1 MDSKEILPES
11 FITEISTFCA
21 AKAAQN
27 LELMET
33 QFLILKKISQK
44 IMIDNVL
51 DKTIHNFSEKE
62 IEELRNEY
70 GKQTADQFESNSAA
84 YQQNEFT
91 LDKLESL
98 HKLLLADEQEFLKI
112 KSINPQNDISY
123 SDFLTLLTNEIQK
136 RK

>member
-11 FITEISTFCA
+11 FITEIFTFCA